1 MLNCR
6 TSRCL
11 AILLTGCLSWQLLA
25 QGTPRHGDVR
35 MFNDNHLAWHNQQQQ
50 WMPLE
55 SFWLQY
61 AQHNGGHFWGAKEVY
76 PEYDKVQENDT
87 LLIQTESGPCL
98 MEFFHQRWRRAN
110 DVRRWDKA
118 FNEYGGCSTVFDD

>member
-1 MLNCR
+1 MTTIWSGTTNSNSGCHL
-6 TSRCL
+6 SR
-11 AILLTGCLSWQLLA
+11 
-25 QGTPRHGDVR
+25 
-35 MFNDNHLAWHNQQQQ
+35 
-50 WMPLE
+50 
-55 SFWLQY
+55 
-61 AQHNGGHFWGAKEVY
+61 FWGAKEVY